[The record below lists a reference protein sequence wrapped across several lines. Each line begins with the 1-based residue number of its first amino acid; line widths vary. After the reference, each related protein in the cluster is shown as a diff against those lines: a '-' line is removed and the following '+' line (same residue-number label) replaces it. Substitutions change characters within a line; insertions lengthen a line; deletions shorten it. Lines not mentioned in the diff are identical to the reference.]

1 MAELI
6 KIYQEN
12 PNEKQIRKVVDCLK
26 SGCVIIYPTDTVYGL
41 GCDLKNSKA
50 VEKLARI
57 KGVKAEKANFS
68 LICYDLSHISD
79 YAKIGNPT
87 FKLMKKALPGPFTF
101 ILEASSNIPKMF
113 NGKKKEIGIRIPNNN
128 IAREIVK
135 ELGNPLVNTST
146 YDDDEI
152 IEYTTDPELIK
163 EKYDDLVDIVIDGG
177 IGNNEASTI
186 VNCLGDEPEVVREGL
201 GDIYQ
206 YM

>member
-1 MAELI
+1 
-6 KIYQEN
+6 
-12 PNEKQIRKVVDCLK
+12 
-26 SGCVIIYPTDTVYGL
+26 
-41 GCDLKNSKA
+41 
-50 VEKLARI
+50 
-57 KGVKAEKANFS
+57 
-68 LICYDLSHISD
+68 
-79 YAKIGNPT
+79 
-87 FKLMKKALPGPFTF
+87 
-101 ILEASSNIPKMF
+101 MF
-113 NGKKKEIGIRIPNNN
+113 NRKKKEIGIRIPNNN

>member
-1 MAELI
+1 
-6 KIYQEN
+6 
-12 PNEKQIRKVVDCLK
+12 
-26 SGCVIIYPTDTVYGL
+26 
-41 GCDLKNSKA
+41 
-50 VEKLARI
+50 
-57 KGVKAEKANFS
+57 
-68 LICYDLSHISD
+68 
-79 YAKIGNPT
+79 
-87 FKLMKKALPGPFTF
+87 
-101 ILEASSNIPKMF
+101 MF

-177 IGNNEASTI
+177 MGNNEASTI